1 MRVLVLHGMFCT
13 AWHTGPL
20 VEGLRGA
27 GLDAR
32 GLELPGRGT
41 SRAGLAEHVDFVCAE
56 AAAAGAGGEELAL
69 VGHSLGGLICLLAA
83 ARLAKRPWLH
93 RLALLG
99 AAPPAGSSAIS
110 VANTRFFLPLAFGGG
125 SAQPPAARHA
135 ALFMNR
141 QDETLRR
148 SVHARLVPE
157 RRRLIRSV
165 ALPWLDS
172 SGASRVRFA
181 DVPHFASLVVAG
193 EGDRSTPPR
202 LQRRTTARLPGARYA
217 CLQGPD
223 HYGFLAGTGS
233 EETLTLL
240 TDFLQDRSER
250 AEGAAPG

>member
-13 AWHTGPL
+13 SWHTGQL
-20 VEGLRGA
+20 VESLRGA
-27 GLDAR
+27 GLAAR

-56 AAAAGAGGEELAL
+56 AAAVGAGGEELAL

-83 ARLAKRPWLH
+83 ARLAACPWL
-93 RLALLG
+93 RKLALLG

-110 VANTRFFLPLAFGGG
+110 AANAAFFLPLMLGGG
-125 SAQPPAARHA
+125 RAQPPAARHA
-135 ALFMNR
+135 TLFMNR

-148 SVHARLVPE
+148 RVHAQLVTE

-181 DVPHFASLVVAG
+181 AVPRFASLVVAG
-193 EGDRSTPPR
+193 EGDRSTPPG
-202 LQRRTTARLPGARYA
+202 LQRRTAALLPGARYA
-217 CLQGPD
+217 CLESPD

-233 EETLTLL
+233 EETLAVL
-240 TDFLQDRSER
+240 TGFLR
-250 AEGAAPG
+250 GAG